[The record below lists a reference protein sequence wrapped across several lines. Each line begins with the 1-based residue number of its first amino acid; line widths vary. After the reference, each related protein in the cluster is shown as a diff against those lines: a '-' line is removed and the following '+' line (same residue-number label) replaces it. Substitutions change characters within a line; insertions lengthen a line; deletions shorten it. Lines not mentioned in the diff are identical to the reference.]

1 MKKTILSSL
10 TRRAAAFVLAL
21 ATLVPSELM
30 SMPARAAEI
39 KSTETKIV
47 VWDWIDDMQS
57 IGKGADYDPAN
68 ESKAIPVGQTKYS
81 RIMFYQNVGGDRYYF
96 NADPN
101 GGPGGKGTGYYTS
114 YEASKVYLDANSRVG
129 SSSNNEWSADMVA
142 AENGGSFITLGGVRT
157 PYIQYVEVK
166 KGYHAWRLWSANKD
180 DTWSKYALL
189 LEDDYEHLNVRL
201 TDGFALW
208 SQTHYGADDKSY
220 RADPWIID
228 HHCVVAPAANYE
240 TTHDDYAIWHWDN
253 DSGQWNEALDFDVGN
268 RRFKEWAVGNA
279 AGIETFKIFLGK
291 EYKVGTLAE
300 NYTVPSDQVQ
310 TLGKPL
316 YYIPKG
322 KTITVEKDATLVIDG
337 ALLNDGMIVVKEGG
351 LLKLKDG
358 AKILPMTRQDSSC
371 GKIDSSG
378 SIIVG
383 TDALLCGGA
392 NNGVRI
398 SKGGVVN
405 FGIICGESILFER
418 NDLIDNRVDDN
429 SDNPGEGW
437 IIAGRSPTSAARARL
452 IKEAIANEG
461 VTAKMDRSKD
471 FGKVTNGT
479 KSNFTTQAGSVYGD
493 GAEHVDTTGVGE
505 TGYGSV
511 ANPTISVYIGD
522 KPGDSGTALFENELL
537 DDVSL
542 RVDGTKATYT
552 VREETHTVE
561 NKLLS
566 AVVSRGTEKLTLFRD
581 MWIGKLDGA
590 YVQLEPASAAGK
602 CLALYNNG
610 TGNGTNVVLY
620 DRSTTQ
626 TNKGQ
631 WWKLVAD
638 GKSGLN
644 TAYVLESVSAGGK
657 VLDLPGDGAASSG
670 NNIQLYAKDSGT
682 DQRWILIPDAYDP
695 AYYYIRNT
703 ANTGVSLNAENTG
716 NNANVGVAS
725 NSTNNNE
732 RWKFVNLF
740 DEDSYSASVEGGI
753 AIELIPQN
761 AAALR
766 LDLNGTND
774 GAGAVVTTADGNS
787 VRQRWE
793 LQQAGTEAVNGVTTP
808 FFRIVNKE
816 TQTALTVNGDYKS
829 ETGVVAKAIQSGKEA
844 LPQYWYLEES
854 GGVDKYYVS
863 ARGNTA
869 FLLQASGA
877 GSGSAV
883 QIDTRKENT
892 NSQIW
897 DITGGSSAMTQAGE
911 TARKAEDDPF
921 YGKVFTIEASTVSGY
936 YLHNITTWQQES
948 IVSIS
953 KAPSGSSVGTIDG
966 YQWSIRYLGI
976 DDASSGSRPYYQII
990 PAVNEGYA
998 LGAYQGKTQDWQ
1010 YAAQQAAD
1018 ASSKAQHWYI
1028 TENTDGTYTI
1038 APRNNDKLTLGYEA
1052 TEDVNPALRGTY
1064 NYLAMLC
1071 SGEKTATKQIGFS
1084 KATIKY
1090 GKLTWKIAEVVKDPL
1105 DGKTFTIESVGKPG
1119 WFISP
1124 YGATENYARGDY
1136 GEVVEGAGGTPY
1148 GRWTFKQ
1155 LGVKDGKPYFSITS
1169 AHSGKVLLWEKPYA
1183 DVYTITSSSPT
1194 GEGYRWFV
1202 QANSDGTVSLLPYGD
1217 NKKAVEPFQSGS
1229 VYWTRVS
1236 ALGSSPTDNQKW
1248 KLTASTSVDFLDG
1261 KVFYLWP
1268 TNLSSSNRV
1277 LDLCGNGTADGTQVQ
1292 IYDKKETEIQRWR
1305 FQRIGVESVNGKP
1318 INVYVIHSVYAEGKV
1333 LDTSG
1338 STDNGARPHLWTY
1351 STSNK
1356 NQKWIVEDAGNG
1368 SYYIIPREDTTKYLG
1383 VQNDSTA
1390 NNAAVDLGNSSGNSR
1405 KWKLTETIVPE
1416 TMGTYSILPKHA
1428 PGMHVGLASSN
1439 SDNGTKLIIWEYNE
1453 SSNYARWTFVKMGTD
1468 GKGAYYKIVNMA
1480 NGKVIDA
1487 TGINAIQADSQLQ
1500 QWDSDFN
1507 NDQLWYLNDAGQ
1519 DENGIQ
1525 YYNIVNRCDTNYC
1538 MSVSGGSTTHGTGVT
1553 VSKKNGGDSQKFR
1566 LMERFEPVELGTYE
1580 FGNPDAIS
1588 MRLTVAGGSASD
1600 GANIILYAR
1609 HTNNAN
1615 AGGKLQQFKIIQRGN
1630 DVVDGVKTPY
1640 YSIENLNGGKVL
1652 DPTGNAN
1659 VSDGTNVLQW
1669 SYDGFSDQH
1678 WYMEVRE
1685 DSSVVFRCRADS
1697 RLVLTATGTNSDDNV
1712 ALKTYDEKN
1721 LGRQSWQLHPIMQTN
1736 AAGQYYIPGNKAA
1749 VAAGIPFAKEEDDVL
1764 NPAVGGKYTLAP
1776 QHAATSRMDLAGGNT
1791 GNGTRIQ
1798 LYGNRGNDNQRWQFV
1813 PMGVD
1818 YYDGGGKIFYKLAF
1832 GSNANKVAQI
1842 DGYGPVTASKNV
1854 SLYDDQGCYDD
1865 EWYLEPVG
1873 GKEDTYYIIG
1883 RGTWSQEKKIC
1894 LGVPSGATADQTQL
1908 QTATL
1913 QNKNYQ
1919 QWQLEY
1925 VD

>member
-1 MKKTILSSL
+1 
-10 TRRAAAFVLAL
+10 
-21 ATLVPSELM
+21 
-30 SMPARAAEI
+30 
-39 KSTETKIV
+39 
-47 VWDWIDDMQS
+47 
-57 IGKGADYDPAN
+57 
-68 ESKAIPVGQTKYS
+68 
-81 RIMFYQNVGGDRYYF
+81 
-96 NADPN
+96 
-101 GGPGGKGTGYYTS
+101 
-114 YEASKVYLDANSRVG
+114 
-129 SSSNNEWSADMVA
+129 
-142 AENGGSFITLGGVRT
+142 
-157 PYIQYVEVK
+157 
-166 KGYHAWRLWSANKD
+166 
-180 DTWSKYALL
+180 
-189 LEDDYEHLNVRL
+189 
-201 TDGFALW
+201 
-208 SQTHYGADDKSY
+208 
-220 RADPWIID
+220 
-228 HHCVVAPAANYE
+228 
-240 TTHDDYAIWHWDN
+240 
-253 DSGQWNEALDFDVGN
+253 
-268 RRFKEWAVGNA
+268 
-279 AGIETFKIFLGK
+279 
-291 EYKVGTLAE
+291 
-300 NYTVPSDQVQ
+300 
-310 TLGKPL
+310 
-316 YYIPKG
+316 
-322 KTITVEKDATLVIDG
+322 
-337 ALLNDGMIVVKEGG
+337 
-351 LLKLKDG
+351 
-358 AKILPMTRQDSSC
+358 
-371 GKIDSSG
+371 
-378 SIIVG
+378 
-383 TDALLCGGA
+383 
-392 NNGVRI
+392 
-398 SKGGVVN
+398 
-405 FGIICGESILFER
+405 
-418 NDLIDNRVDDN
+418 
-429 SDNPGEGW
+429 
-437 IIAGRSPTSAARARL
+437 
-452 IKEAIANEG
+452 
-461 VTAKMDRSKD
+461 
-471 FGKVTNGT
+471 
-479 KSNFTTQAGSVYGD
+479 
-493 GAEHVDTTGVGE
+493 
-505 TGYGSV
+505 
-511 ANPTISVYIGD
+511 
-522 KPGDSGTALFENELL
+522 
-537 DDVSL
+537 
-542 RVDGTKATYT
+542 
-552 VREETHTVE
+552 
-561 NKLLS
+561 
-566 AVVSRGTEKLTLFRD
+566 
-581 MWIGKLDGA
+581 
-590 YVQLEPASAAGK
+590 
-602 CLALYNNG
+602 
-610 TGNGTNVVLY
+610 
-620 DRSTTQ
+620 
-626 TNKGQ
+626 
-631 WWKLVAD
+631 
-638 GKSGLN
+638 
-644 TAYVLESVSAGGK
+644 
-657 VLDLPGDGAASSG
+657 
-670 NNIQLYAKDSGT
+670 
-682 DQRWILIPDAYDP
+682 
-695 AYYYIRNT
+695 
-703 ANTGVSLNAENTG
+703 
-716 NNANVGVAS
+716 
-725 NSTNNNE
+725 
-732 RWKFVNLF
+732 
-740 DEDSYSASVEGGI
+740 
-753 AIELIPQN
+753 
-761 AAALR
+761 
-766 LDLNGTND
+766 
-774 GAGAVVTTADGNS
+774 
-787 VRQRWE
+787 
-793 LQQAGTEAVNGVTTP
+793 
-808 FFRIVNKE
+808 
-816 TQTALTVNGDYKS
+816 
-829 ETGVVAKAIQSGKEA
+829 
-844 LPQYWYLEES
+844 
-854 GGVDKYYVS
+854 
-863 ARGNTA
+863 
-869 FLLQASGA
+869 
-877 GSGSAV
+877 
-883 QIDTRKENT
+883 
-892 NSQIW
+892 
-897 DITGGSSAMTQAGE
+897 
-911 TARKAEDDPF
+911 
-921 YGKVFTIEASTVSGY
+921 
-936 YLHNITTWQQES
+936 
-948 IVSIS
+948 
-953 KAPSGSSVGTIDG
+953 
-966 YQWSIRYLGI
+966 
-976 DDASSGSRPYYQII
+976 
-990 PAVNEGYA
+990 
-998 LGAYQGKTQDWQ
+998 
-1010 YAAQQAAD
+1010 
-1018 ASSKAQHWYI
+1018 
-1028 TENTDGTYTI
+1028 
-1038 APRNNDKLTLGYEA
+1038 
-1052 TEDVNPALRGTY
+1052 
-1064 NYLAMLC
+1064 MLC

-1390 NNAAVDLGNSSGNSR
+1390 NNAAVDLENSSGNSR

-1416 TMGTYSILPKHA
+1416 TMGTYSVLPKHA

-1487 TGINAIQADSQLQ
+1487 TGINTIQADSQLQ

-1525 YYNIVNRCDTNYC
+1525 YYNIVNRSDTNYC
-1538 MSVSGGSTTHGTGVT
+1538 MSVSGGSTTNGTGVT

-1669 SYDGFSDQH
+1669 SYDGYSDQH

-1712 ALKTYDEKN
+1712 ALKTYDEQN

-1736 AAGQYYIPGNKAA
+1736 ADGQYYIPGNKAA

-1865 EWYLEPVG
+1865 LWYLEKVS
-1873 GKEDTYYIIG
+1873 GKEDTYYFIG
-1883 RGTWSQEKKIC
+1883 RGTWSQSKKIC